1 MTEWAQ
7 HAAALADEV
16 THPQSRWR
24 DAVRLTPR
32 HLFVPRWWWAEHD
45 GALLAD
51 GPANPELWLRA
62 AYSDT
67 TLVTRTGSLHADHA
81 EPENRPAWWPTSSS
95 TLPSLVVQML
105 RHARPAEGMRI
116 LDVGTASGY
125 STALLCH
132 RFGDRYVS
140 SVDVDPYLTDTA
152 RERLA
157 AVGYRPELVTVDATK
172 ELPGGYDRIVAMV
185 AMPRVPPGWLRALR
199 PGGRLVTTLTGTT
212 MIIGAEK
219 TPDGGAVGRVERDW
233 AGFMHARHGSGHP
246 PHLIESFPHA
256 RDQEGEEVSTG
267 RYPVLNVSDAWEVS
281 THLTLTAPGVETHY
295 EELGDRRTAWLFHPD
310 GSWARASAVWTDPPE
325 VHQGG
330 PQRLWDALE
339 RIRNRLNT
347 EGALPLYGAHVR
359 ITPDGVVHL
368 SRGKWHASL
377 GEG

>member
-1 MTEWAQ
+1 MTEWTE

-24 DAVRLTPR
+24 DAVRSTPR
-32 HLFVPRWWWAEHD
+32 HLLVPRWWWAEQD

-51 GPANPELWLRA
+51 GPADPELWMRA
-62 AYSDT
+62 TYSNT
-67 TLVTRTGSLHADHA
+67 TLVTRIGALHADHA
-81 EPENRPAWWPTSSS
+81 EPGNRPAWWPTSSS

-105 RHARPAEGMRI
+105 RHARPAEGMKI

-132 RFGDRYVS
+132 RFGAQHVT
-140 SVDVDPYLTDTA
+140 SVDVDPYLTDAA
-152 RERLA
+152 RDRLA
-157 AVGYRPELVTVDATK
+157 EVGHRPELVTVDATK
-172 ELPGGYDRIVAMV
+172 ELPGTYDRIVAMV
-185 AMPRVPPGWLRALR
+185 AMPRVPASWLRALR

-212 MIIGAEK
+212 IIIGAQK

-233 AGFMHARHGSGHP
+233 AGFMHARHGPAYP
-246 PHLIESFPHA
+246 PRLIEQFPQA
-256 RDQEGEEVSTG
+256 REQEGEEVSTG

-310 GSWARASAVWTDPPE
+310 GSWARASAEWTDPPE
-325 VHQGG
+325 VHQSG
-330 PQRLWDALE
+330 PRRLWDALE

-347 EGALPLYGAHVR
+347 EGALPLYGAHAR

-368 SRGKWHASL
+368 SRGKWHASI
-377 GEG
+377 GDQ